1 MVPVERFIHDVTEMI
16 TGGRFMFPKRYDKVY
31 KAIEQNLDSVMRE
44 IFYDIDIDLS
54 HKFRQPSV
62 SELKERNLST
72 QVNCH
77 IFSDFDYN
85 KRAKEVWEAVVAA
98 ITFDN
103 HHPPVYTEEEAFLIC
118 LDLPG
123 IEKRKEIRNI
133 LEAGEIESAQIK
145 NLTKQL

>member
-1 MVPVERFIHDVTEMI
+1 MLPKERFIQDITEMI
-16 TGGRFMFPKRYDKVY
+16 TGGRFMFPKRYDMVY

-44 IFYDIDIDLS
+44 LFYTVDIDLNY
-54 HKFRQPSV
+54 KFRQPSI
-62 SELKERNLST
+62 SELKERDLST

-77 IFSDFDYN
+77 IFSDFEYN

-98 ITFDN
+98 ISFAE

-123 IEKRKEIRNI
+123 IEKRKEIKELI
-133 LEAGEIESAQIK
+133 TLPKDYEDMKKE
-145 NLTKQL
+145 